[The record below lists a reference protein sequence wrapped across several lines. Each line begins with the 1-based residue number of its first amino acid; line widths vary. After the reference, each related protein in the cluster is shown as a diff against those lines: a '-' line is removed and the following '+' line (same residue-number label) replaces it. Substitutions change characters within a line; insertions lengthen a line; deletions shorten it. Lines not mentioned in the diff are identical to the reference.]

1 MENAR
6 RQSGG
11 FVLCYHHRSSSRG
24 AISDPLE
31 RYDAG
36 EEGDDKYVFSSVG
49 EDRRLFLEGIKVVA
63 RKKSVEVKCPCCGLR
78 LFDLEPEPEMGNE
91 VIKIKCHRCRGVA
104 AIKLK
109 NCFPVR

>member
-6 RQSGG
+6 RQGGG

-36 EEGDDKYVFSSVG
+36 EEGDDRDVLLGIG
-49 EDRRLFLEGIKVVA
+49 EDRRLFLEGIKVVGR
-63 RKKSVEVKCPCCGLR
+63 RKPIEVKCPCCGLR
-78 LFDLEPEPEMGNE
+78 LFDLEPGSQMGNE
-91 VIKIKCHRCRGVA
+91 VIKIKCRRCRGVA

-109 NCFPVR
+109 NCSPNK

>member
-1 MENAR
+1 MENAN
-6 RQSGG
+6 RQSGD
-11 FVLCYHHRSSSRG
+11 FVLWYRHRSSSRG
-24 AISDPLE
+24 AISDPL
-31 RYDAG
+31 RTCYAG
-36 EEGDDKYVFSSVG
+36 EEGDDRYDYSDVG
-49 EDRRLFLEGIKVVA
+49 EDRRLFLEGIKVVG

-109 NCFPVR
+109 NCFPGR